1 MKEKLILGAIAAY
14 SSLLAIPVNPIENS
28 AYELKLVDEII
39 CAEDTTHKYTEHG
52 LKNVVVKEILGK
64 KCRTIEPGRA
74 GYFAYEIGRGKG
86 LKAGAAYFLAI
97 EYPEDL
103 PRSFIVNNF
112 ADCTRL
118 GLSTGRTFGD
128 SWGARYVGSN
138 PELIDYPL
146 SGKYETAT
154 QLMYLHDRTANT
166 EKSILRSAQTTE
178 RLPEDGFVVAIAQFG
193 AHGDPFNAG
202 TAVYRIALYE
212 VGNPDALKAK
222 INYPADGLPRRHL
235 FWREEM
241 GDGPVSG
248 DANSRPISNAVD
260 FYRYKVNL
268 IHYLGMNTYCQ
279 DMLEFGH
286 NQCWDSSRFEGNDWY
301 YQTSEPQRWENILTM
316 LSEHP
321 DLYILPYYEYAGSR
335 GADKNRAMGSR
346 CVCVNIDGTKKYT
359 HISWT
364 GYPIANVDFADSVFK
379 TDVKKLMNATM
390 GLFTRKKE
398 FKGKL
403 NFLGAWFRPRPEANP
418 ISFSDKDLD
427 LYKLETEISV
437 TREQLQND
445 PELLKAYIDWFL
457 LKRKDWIL
465 TARDYLRKNVN
476 KDAVVF
482 YTTDH
487 SEPGRGCGI
496 DGVAADKPDE
506 YNTLFNSAEIRARLA
521 ADEDKVAD
529 VSEGKF
535 YPMQDAVNQYATT
548 LQSPMWTWGQWRWD
562 LGCPQP
568 DPLNYKDTAGAFM
581 SYTFNRL
588 YTTRNERDME
598 IFRAKDGLMMVR
610 HYSLNENNLYYKLS
624 DEDNGELLGYF
635 CGQFDRAGKFGPMA
649 EVQSV
654 IYGDPR
660 YIGYL
665 APVNFGRL
673 FPEYYR
679 AFNQAFLALPAIAS
693 YRLAG
698 VSENANIQART
709 YPTNGLGTYFAV
721 ANLGFT
727 DLEDVEISLPGAT
740 EVENRVTGEIYKAE
754 DGKIKL
760 DFYAGQLYALYVK

>member
-1 MKEKLILGAIAAY
+1 MKLRLLSILAFAQCVAFAHP
-14 SSLLAIPVNPIENS
+14 LNPINNPD
-28 AYELKLVDEII
+28 YQLKLVDEII
-39 CAEDTTHKYTEHG
+39 CAEDTTHKYTEHELG
-52 LKNVVVKEILGK
+52 NVAVKEILGK

-103 PRSFIVNNF
+103 PRSFVVNNF
-112 ADCTRL
+112 ADSTRL

-128 SWGARYVGSN
+128 SLGSRYVSSN

-146 SGKYETAT
+146 SGKFETAT
-154 QLMYLHDRTANT
+154 QLMYLHDRTADT
-166 EKSILRSAQTTE
+166 EKSILRNGQTTD

-193 AHGDPFNAG
+193 ANGDPFNAG

-212 VGNPDALKAK
+212 VGNPDALVAK
-222 INYPADGLPRRHL
+222 INYPPEGLPRRHL

-248 DANSRPISNAVD
+248 SPESRPIKNAVD

-268 IHYLGMNTYCQ
+268 IHYLAMNTYCQ

-286 NQCWDSSRFEGNDWY
+286 NQCWDSSPFGGNDWY

-335 GADKNRAMGSR
+335 GGDLNKAMGSR

-359 HISWT
+359 HISWS
-364 GYPIANVDFADSVFK
+364 GYPVANVDFADSTFK

-390 GLFTRKKE
+390 GKFTRQKE

-427 LYKLETEISV
+427 VYKLETKISV

-445 PELLKAYIDWFL
+445 PELLKAYVDWFL
-457 LKRKDWIL
+457 LKRKEWIV
-465 TARDYLRKNVN
+465 TVRDYLRKSVN
-476 KDAVVF
+476 KEAVVF
-482 YTTDH
+482 YTTDA

-496 DGVAADKPDE
+496 DGIAADKPEE
-506 YNTLFNSAEIRARLA
+506 YTEQFNKAEIRALLE
-521 ADEDKVAD
+521 ADADKVAD
-529 VSEGKF
+529 VSGFKF
-535 YPMQDAVNQYATT
+535 YPMQEAIDKYATT
-548 LQSPMWTWGQWRWD
+548 LQSPLWTWGKWRWD

-568 DPLNYKDTAGAFM
+568 DPLNYKDTNGAFM
-581 SYTFNRL
+581 SYSFNRM
-588 YTTRNERDME
+588 YTTKNERDME
-598 IFRAKDGLMMVR
+598 TFRAKDGLMMVR

-624 DEDNGELLGYF
+624 EENQGELLGYF

-649 EVQSV
+649 EVQAV

-679 AFNQAFLALPAIAS
+679 SFNQAFLALPAVPS

-698 VSENANIQART
+698 ISENKDIHART
-709 YPTNGLGTYFAV
+709 YPTNGQGTFYAV
-721 ANLGFT
+721 ANLGYS
-727 DLEDVEISLPGAT
+727 DIKAAVVNIPNAT
-740 EVENRVTGEIYKAE
+740 EVENRVTGEIYKVE
-754 DGKIKL
+754 DGKIEL